1 MLPRSLNSQAALL
14 LLALH
19 LLALSWFALAN
30 PHYTWDLVPYV
41 ATSLATAADDPA
53 ATHEATYRVLRQSL
67 DSTQYNPLIGG
78 EFAAAVYA
86 SPENFTSQLDMYRI
100 KPLYVAALRGLTAL
114 GANPVDAIIWLSL
127 APGLLICV
135 ILFCWLRDLTEPVQ
149 AALVVILFSIGA
161 QLFDL
166 SRTPTP
172 DNLSALA
179 VFGGVF
185 FLLARHKV
193 AAGTICL
200 CLSVWI
206 RGNNIVFAG
215 PLFLLL
221 CWNHYCRSKPLQ
233 YKAFHWYGAGLA
245 FSVLSCLGISAAF
258 DYDWWRL
265 YYHTF
270 VAPQVNLNVFDQ
282 QFSLF
287 QYLDALGQSFQ
298 QLLTIQ
304 QGGVWV
310 ATNLPLFLLLWL
322 FAWRES
328 LKNGLS
334 YLINP
339 DGPIG
344 IAQFNLIGLIV
355 ITSFLLFFPQI
366 AGLDRFLTATYAIA
380 TVWAIETLQTAK
392 SESR

>member
-30 PHYTWDLVPYV
+30 PHYTWDLVPYL
-41 ATSLATAADDPA
+41 ATSLASAADDPA
-53 ATHEATYRVLRQSL
+53 ATHEATYRLLRQSL
-67 DSTQYNPLIGG
+67 DATQYNPLIGG

-86 SPENFTSQLDMYRI
+86 NPENFASQLDMYRI
-100 KPLYVAALRGLTAL
+100 KLLYVAALRGLAAL

-135 ILFCWLRDLTEPVQ
+135 ILFFWLRDLTEPVQ

-161 QLFDL
+161 RLFDL

-193 AAGTICL
+193 ATGTICL
-200 CLSVWI
+200 CLSVWV
-206 RGNNIVFAG
+206 RGHNIVFAG

-221 CWNHYCRSKPLQ
+221 CWNHQSRSKPLQ
-233 YKAFHWYGAGLA
+233 SKAFHWYGAGLA
-245 FSVLSCLGISAAF
+245 FSVLSCLGICAAF

-270 VAPQVNLNVFDQ
+270 VAPQFNLNVFDQ
-282 QFSLF
+282 QFSLL
-287 QYLDALGQSFQ
+287 QYLDALGKSFQ
-298 QLLTIQ
+298 QLFTIQ
-304 QGGVWV
+304 QV

-322 FAWRES
+322 FAWREG
-328 LKNGLS
+328 LKNS
-334 YLINP
+334 LINP

-344 IAQFNLIGLIV
+344 IAQLNLIGLIV
-355 ITSFLLFFPQI
+355 IVSYLLFFPQI

-380 TVWAIETLQTAK
+380 TVWAIETLRTK
-392 SESR
+392 KGESR